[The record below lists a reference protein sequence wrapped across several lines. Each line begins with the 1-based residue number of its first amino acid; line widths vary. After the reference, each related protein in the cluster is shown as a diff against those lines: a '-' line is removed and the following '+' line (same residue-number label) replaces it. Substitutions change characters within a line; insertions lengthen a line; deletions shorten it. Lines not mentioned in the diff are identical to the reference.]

1 MRADALMVC
10 NTNNYGGQVLYRKQD
25 ACVPSNLKK

>member
-10 NTNNYGGQVLYRKQD
+10 NTNNYGGRCST
-25 ACVPSNLKK
+25 AGETPVPPVI

>member
-10 NTNNYGGQVLYRKQD
+10 NTNNYGGRCFTESETPAFPVI
-25 ACVPSNLKK
+25 